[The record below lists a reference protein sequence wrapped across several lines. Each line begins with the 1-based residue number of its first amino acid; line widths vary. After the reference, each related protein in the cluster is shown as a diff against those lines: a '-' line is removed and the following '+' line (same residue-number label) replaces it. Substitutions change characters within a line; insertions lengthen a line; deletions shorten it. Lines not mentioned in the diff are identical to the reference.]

1 MVERVAVADVA
12 VGDHE
17 AVRSDVHALD
27 AVEPR
32 VAWLRRVDPTGRTVA
47 GDRRHGAARDPADPI
62 VGAIRDGP
70 RMLDAVAILK
80 PDIVVM
86 DISMPE
92 MSGLELARLM
102 QENPPAPPV
111 VFVTVHEDTE
121 FMEAAQA
128 VGAAAYVVKSTME
141 TELKPALELAL
152 KGQRFV
158 VPTS

>member
-1 MVERVAVADVA
+1 MSKPRILLVDDNQAILDCL
-12 VGDHE
+12 
-17 AVRSDVHALD
+17 VRML
-27 AVEPR
+27 
-32 VAWLRRVDPTGRTVA
+32 GRDYT
-47 GDRRHGAARDPADPI
+47 I

-102 QENPPAPPV
+102 QEHAAAPPV

-128 VGAAAYVVKSTME
+128 VGAAGYVVKSTME
-141 TELKPALELAL
+141 TELKPTFERAL

-158 VPTS
+158 VPA

>member
-1 MVERVAVADVA
+1 VLLVDDNQAILDCL
-12 VGDHE
+12 
-17 AVRSDVHALD
+17 VRL
-27 AVEPR
+27 
-32 VAWLRRVDPTGRTVA
+32 LGRDYT
-47 GDRRHGAARDPADPI
+47 I

-70 RMLDAVAILK
+70 RMLDAVAILR
-80 PDIVVM
+80 PDVVVM

-128 VGAAAYVVKSTME
+128 VGAAGYVVKSTME
-141 TELKPALELAL
+141 TELKPALQHAL

-158 VPTS
+158 VPIP

>member
-1 MVERVAVADVA
+1 M
-12 VGDHE
+12 
-17 AVRSDVHALD
+17 SK
-27 AVEPR
+27 PR
-32 VAWLRRVDPTGRTVA
+32 VLLVDDNQAILDCLVRMLGRDYT
-47 GDRRHGAARDPADPI
+47 I

-70 RMLDAVAILK
+70 RMLDAVAILR
-80 PDIVVM
+80 PDLVVM

-128 VGAAAYVVKSTME
+128 VGAAGYVVKSTME
-141 TELKPALELAL
+141 TELKPTLERAL
-152 KGQRFV
+152 KGERFV
-158 VPTS
+158 VGSQRRASQR

>member
-1 MVERVAVADVA
+1 MLLVDDNQAILDCL
-12 VGDHE
+12 
-17 AVRSDVHALD
+17 VRL
-27 AVEPR
+27 
-32 VAWLRRVDPTGRTVA
+32 LGRDYT
-47 GDRRHGAARDPADPI
+47 I

-70 RMLDAVAILK
+70 RMLDAVAILR
-80 PDIVVM
+80 PDVVVM

-128 VGAAAYVVKSTME
+128 VGAAGYVVKSTME
-141 TELKPALELAL
+141 TELKPALQHAL

-158 VPTS
+158 VPIT

>member
-1 MVERVAVADVA
+1 MLLVDDNQAILDCL
-12 VGDHE
+12 
-17 AVRSDVHALD
+17 VRL
-27 AVEPR
+27 
-32 VAWLRRVDPTGRTVA
+32 LGRDYT
-47 GDRRHGAARDPADPI
+47 I

-80 PDIVVM
+80 PDVVVM

-102 QENPPAPPV
+102 RENPPTPPV

-128 VGAAAYVVKSTME
+128 VGAAGYVVKSTME
-141 TELKPALELAL
+141 TELKPALQLAL

-158 VPTS
+158 VPIA

>member
-1 MVERVAVADVA
+1 MPY
-12 VGDHE
+12 GITL
-17 AVRSDVHALD
+17 SN
-27 AVEPR
+27 PR
-32 VAWLRRVDPTGRTVA
+32 VLLVDDNQAILDCLVRLLGRDYT
-47 GDRRHGAARDPADPI
+47 I

-102 QENPPAPPV
+102 QENPPTPPV
-111 VFVTVHEDTE
+111 VFVTVHEDPE

-128 VGAAAYVVKSTME
+128 VGAAGYVVKSTME

-152 KGQRFV
+152 RGQRFV
-158 VPTS
+158 VQIP